1 MSSQNKHIKLDYL
14 EMVAGNDP
22 TIKQTLLELLLAD
35 LRTEIPKMR
44 AQYEAR
50 NWADLYQTS
59 HKMKS
64 TLDYSGNEA
73 MQQANLN
80 ILLNCGD
87 QHNPSAIGP
96 ALRELEAISVDVL
109 AELEAILH

>member
-14 EMVAGNDP
+14 EMMAGNDP
-22 TIKQTLLELLLAD
+22 TIKQTLLELLIAD
-35 LRTEIPKMR
+35 LKTELPKMR
-44 AQYEAR
+44 AQYEAG

-73 MQQANLN
+73 MQQANLH
-80 ILLNCGD
+80 ILINCGD
-87 QHNPSAIGP
+87 QHYPPAIGP
-96 ALRELEAISVDVL
+96 ALQELEALSIDVL